1 LFSSQ
6 LSPAPPQ
13 QLSLFGTAKVEKLFR
28 TAKTFLKK
36 FLVSNL
42 FMISALTLIK
52 KVTTKIGQLFYKK
65 QIGLLSL

>member
-1 LFSSQ
+1 M
-6 LSPAPPQ
+6 
-13 QLSLFGTAKVEKLFR
+13 
-28 TAKTFLKK
+28 KK